1 MCFSELIFTLLTQL
15 LVLQLYLTY
24 LKWRLT
30 IVYSAEGGISN
41 FIYGR
46 YKIHT
51 TCNAAELYQL
61 QAWNFNKHYE
71 EFQTCCDAF

>member
-1 MCFSELIFTLLTQL
+1 MCFSELIFALLTQL
-15 LVLQLYLTY
+15 LVLQLYLSY

-30 IVYSAEGGISN
+30 IAYSAGGGGISN

-46 YKIHT
+46 HKIHA

-61 QAWNFNKHYE
+61 K
-71 EFQTCCDAF
+71 D